1 MREIEQ
7 KYDGMFV
14 KEGRLNFQVFHA
26 LELDGKDL
34 EFLHITS
41 SAILA
46 GHLRNVCFYNA
57 SFLSTKLSDVNFEDC
72 NLRSTDICSLWA
84 KNCQFQN
91 VDFSNATISDSTF
104 IQCTFNKSVFNSVS
118 LTRCQFIDCSLEQFP
133 IDDST
138 FSLNTFTRCQ
148 IKSTNFTESFCYQIF
163 DECVFQDVNMAPELL
178 GFNFGFSTT
187 VFAQLADGVDLN
199 MVDTDFTD
207 KGLYINAAIF
217 RINQIHSFYDEALVA
232 CVAALGQMIER
243 DILIKADEIEFLKNL
258 TSYLQEH
265 RQIAPISILRAWQL
279 LTNYFM
285 IDPPNTAASKALP
298 HIREFANTLYFCFL
312 DFQKELQER
321 LKQLPPSSDINDTVE
336 LKIIYAERPSVP
348 LLDYL
353 TELSSIAAPNCPM
366 PRLIRVEQG
375 SFHEFHEIAV
385 IVMPYLQTF
394 FSFLGV
400 AAPFIVYQ
408 MQKQDHDRE
417 RKENESAT
425 KSSTTGKEKSV
436 IEVTIST
443 AQGSLSPILL
453 PNAGIISPSTDQ
465 IVLDVGKLLVSQPIT
480 NRAAFCGYNA
490 QNIQTITICYH

>member
-1 MREIEQ
+1 MREIGQ
-7 KYDGMFV
+7 NDGMFV

-46 GHLRNVCFYNA
+46 GQLKNVCFYNA
-57 SFLSTKLSDVNFEDC
+57 SFLSTKFSDVNFEDC

-91 VDFSNATISDSTF
+91 VDFSSATISDSTF
-104 IQCTFNKSVFNSVS
+104 IQCTFNKSIFNSVS
-118 LTRCQFIDCSLEQFP
+118 LTRCQFIECSFEQFP
-133 IDDST
+133 INDST

-148 IKSTNFTESFCYQIF
+148 IKNTNFTESFYYQIF
-163 DECVFQDVNMAPELL
+163 DECVFHDVNMSPELL
-178 GFNFGFSTT
+178 GFNFGFSST

-199 MVDTDFTD
+199 LVVADFTD

-232 CVAALGQMIER
+232 CVVALGEMIER

-265 RQIAPISILRAWQL
+265 RQIAPISIFRAWQL
-279 LTNYFM
+279 LTNYIM
-285 IDPPNTAASKALP
+285 IDPPNTAVDKASP

-312 DFQKELQER
+312 DFQKELQGR
-321 LKQLPPSSDINDTVE
+321 LKQLPQSPDINDTVE

-348 LLDYL
+348 LLDCL

-385 IVMPYLQTF
+385 VAIPYLQTF

-400 AAPFIVYQ
+400 VAPFIVYK
-408 MQKQDHDRE
+408 MQKQDHNCE
-417 RKENESAT
+417 KKENELTSKLAT
-425 KSSTTGKEKSV
+425 TEKEEPI

-443 AQGSLSPILL
+443 ASGSLSPILL
-453 PNAGIISPSTDQ
+453 PNASIISPATNK
-465 IVLDVGKLLVSQPIT
+465 IVLDVGKVLGSQPIT
-480 NRAAFCGYNA
+480 NHAAFCGYNA
-490 QNIQTITICYH
+490 QNIQTITLRYR

>member
-7 KYDGMFV
+7 KHDGLFV
-14 KEGRLNFQVFHA
+14 KKGRLNFQVFHA
-26 LELDGKDL
+26 LELWDKDL
-34 EFLHITS
+34 ELLHITS

-46 GHLRNVCFYNA
+46 GHLRNIRFYNA

-72 NLRSTDICSLWA
+72 NLVSTDICSLWA

-104 IQCTFNKSVFNSVS
+104 IQCTFNKSFFNSVS
-118 LTRCQFIDCSLEQFP
+118 LTRCQFIDCSFEQFP
-133 IDDST
+133 VDDST

-148 IKSTNFTESFCYQIF
+148 IKNTNFTESFYYQIF
-163 DECVFQDVNMAPELL
+163 DECVFHNVNMDPELL
-178 GFNFGFSTT
+178 GFNFGFSST

-199 MVDTDFTD
+199 LVDTDFRD

-232 CVAALGQMIER
+232 CMAALGQMIER

-258 TSYLQEH
+258 TSYLQER

-285 IDPPNTAASKALP
+285 VDTPNTATGKALP
-298 HIREFANTLYFCFL
+298 HIREFANTLYFCFI
-312 DFQKELQER
+312 DFQKELQEQLKR
-321 LKQLPPSSDINDTVE
+321 LPQSSDINDTAE
-336 LKIIYAERPSVP
+336 LKIVYAEKPSVP
-348 LLDYL
+348 LLDCL
-353 TELSSIAAPNCPM
+353 TKLSNIVDPNCPM

-375 SFHEFHEIAV
+375 SFHEFHEIAMVV
-385 IVMPYLQTF
+385 IPYLQTF

-400 AAPFIVYQ
+400 ATPFIVYQ
-408 MQKQDHDRE
+408 MQKKDHNRE
-417 RKENESAT
+417 KKENESAT
-425 KSSTTGKEKSV
+425 QLTTIEKEKPV

-443 AQGSLSPILL
+443 VPDSLSPILL
-453 PNAGIISPSTDQ
+453 PNASIPPAINK
-465 IVLDVGKLLVSQPIT
+465 IVLDVGNVLGSQSIT
-480 NRAAFCGYNA
+480 KHAAFCGYNV
-490 QNIQTITICYH
+490 QNIQTITIRYY